1 MTVADAVVAAIALQR
16 VAELAYA
23 RRNERRLLRLGGHEA
38 GARHYPLFVLL
49 HAGWLATVWVLADPT
64 QAVIP
69 LLALYAALQ
78 PLRLWVIA
86 SLGPFWTT
94 RVITV
99 PGAPIVRRG
108 PYRLLRH
115 PNYVVALVEVVL
127 LPLAFQL
134 WLTSAVFLVLKLAL
148 LKIRV
153 DVENEA
159 LQDRRSATARAPAD
173 GPLAGKQS

>member
-1 MTVADAVVAAIALQR
+1 MTIVDGVVAAIALQR
-16 VAELAYA
+16 LLELAYA
-23 RRNERRLLRLGGHEA
+23 RRNERRLLRLGGQEH

-49 HAGWLATVWVLADPT
+49 HAGWLATVWALADPN
-64 QAVIP
+64 QAIIP

-78 PLRLWVIA
+78 PLRVWVIA

-99 PGAPIVRRG
+99 PGAPIVQRG

-115 PNYVVALVEVVL
+115 PNYVIALVEVAL

-134 WLTSAVFLVLKLAL
+134 WLTGAAFFVLKLVL
-148 LKIRV
+148 LKVRV
-153 DVENEA
+153 DVENDA
-159 LQDRRSATARAPAD
+159 LQDRRARAACATTAA
-173 GPLAGKQS
+173 PLAGKQ